1 MTQDDNRHGARP
13 DGSTNAAAFCTIVFG
28 AP

>member
-1 MTQDDNRHGARP
+1 MTQGYTRHGARP
-13 DGSTNAAAFCTIVFG
+13 DGSTNAAAFCTIVLG